1 MQPSRY
7 ALHLLGLW
15 LRRNAWWAFGVPVVV
30 SLILAMFVDTKFVYL
45 AVVLVCLAL
54 PHVFVTVY
62 WRHLLSDATCRWILP
77 HTVSF
82 TADAIAV
89 EYVAEAD
96 ETDTD
101 TPLRAPFDIDMALVT
116 SARIKDDILVLTVGD
131 NPYDI
136 IIVPLN
142 AFYPPSL
149 VHRVIQMIR
158 SNRHE
163 PE

>member
-45 AVVLVCLAL
+45 AVVLVCLVL

-89 EYVAEAD
+89 EYVAEAEEAD
-96 ETDTD
+96 GDTS
-101 TPLRAPFDIDMALVT
+101 LRAPFDIDMALVT

-136 IIVPLN
+136 IIVPIN
-142 AFYPPSL
+142 AFDPPSL